1 MTIHKRFV
9 FVRYSL
15 EHNTSCFVLYTVAFF
30 LFTLIR
36 GNDEYLFSEAHA
48 RCGYK
53 FISKLHIASKNLIS
67 LCIFILVFFLKCVSS
82 IVSLLQNCFLY
93 MILILVD
100 YIQGIF
106 SEGLLSYQ
114 QLALYDYTI
123 LFGAFT
129 LLLSQSP
136 SFHSLRH
143 FNLLSIML
151 CLGYSVCGIAG
162 SIVSGK
168 QFY

>member
-1 MTIHKRFV
+1 
-9 FVRYSL
+9 
-15 EHNTSCFVLYTVAFF
+15 
-30 LFTLIR
+30 
-36 GNDEYLFSEAHA
+36 
-48 RCGYK
+48 
-53 FISKLHIASKNLIS
+53 
-67 LCIFILVFFLKCVSS
+67 
-82 IVSLLQNCFLY
+82 

-100 YIQGIF
+100 YVQGIF
-106 SEGLLSYQ
+106 SEALSYQ
-114 QLALYDYTI
+114 QFASYDYTI